1 MNQKGNKDNP
11 NECIVKCNL
20 KSLYHV
26 QSMFT
31 LNGLSKKKKK
41 MSTEYRAITI
51 WLKFR
56 NKQLVHIEINRN
68 R

>member
-11 NECIVKCNL
+11 NKCIVKCNL

-41 MSTEYRAITI
+41 KKNVDGISCDNHM
-51 WLKFR
+51 
-56 NKQLVHIEINRN
+56 VEIQK
-68 R
+68 